1 MNAPSI
7 RLRALVLPVAMA
19 LVFLLLLA
27 QGVHAGDTAMA
38 TDAYRVVA
46 GDTLWDI
53 AAERT
58 EGGDDVRSV
67 VRVIQKMNDLEGGL
81 IVPGQVLI
89 VPAA

>member
-7 RLRALVLPVAMA
+7 RLRALVLPVALA

-27 QGVHAGDTAMA
+27 QGVHAGA
-38 TDAYRVVA
+38 TIIPTDSYRVVG

-53 AAERT
+53 AEART
-58 EGGDDVRSV
+58 EDGGDVRSM
-67 VRVIQKMNDLEGGL
+67 VRAIQRMNDLEGGL

>member
-1 MNAPSI
+1 MKAPSI
-7 RLRALVLPVAMA
+7 RLRALVLPVALA

-27 QGVHAGDTAMA
+27 QGVHAGDTVVA
-38 TDAYRVVA
+38 TDTYRVVA

-53 AAERT
+53 AEERS
-58 EGGDDVRSV
+58 EDGGDVRST
-67 VRVIQKMNDLEGGL
+67 VRSIQRMNELDGAL

>member
-7 RLRALVLPVAMA
+7 RLRALVLPVALA

-27 QGVHAGDTAMA
+27 QGVHAGDTVVA
-38 TDAYRVVA
+38 TDTYRVAA

-53 AAERT
+53 AEERAED
-58 EGGDDVRSV
+58 GGDVRSM
-67 VRVIQKMNDLEGGL
+67 VRAIQRINDLEGGL

>member
-7 RLRALVLPVAMA
+7 RLRALVLPLALA

-27 QGVHAGDTAMA
+27 QGVHAGGAA
-38 TDAYRVVA
+38 VPTDSYRVVT

-53 AAERT
+53 AEDRT
-58 EGGDDVRSV
+58 EDGADVRAT
-67 VRVIQKMNDLEGGL
+67 VRAIQRMNDLDGGL